1 MESEAGDPAPAPP
14 KLVVTQI
21 DDYAQLTEELANLP
35 DGQMITVVHYST
47 AWTEERTGTAR
58 TASELGTI
66 LEMYQGIGMYVKVA
80 NARTAIRMGVTVV
93 PTFEFYR
100 GRDKVD
106 QCSGADMYLTSRMPE
121 LRRSA
126 RPSARW
132 RLLRWN
138 LTRPRR
144 WCGRKAARRLA

>member
-47 AWTEERTGTAR
+47 AWTEERTGTVR
-58 TASELGTI
+58 TESELGTI
-66 LEMYQGIGMYVKVA
+66 LEKYQGIGMYVKVE
-80 NARTAIRMGVTVV
+80 NAKTVIRMGVTVV

-106 QCSGADMYLTSRMPE
+106 QCSGADMYVFRECLDMIDSFRKKTPY
-121 LRRSA
+121 LRGA
-126 RPSARW
+126 TQGPYPLPTGT
-132 RLLRWN
+132 LLSIFQG
-138 LTRPRR
+138 T
-144 WCGRKAARRLA
+144 